1 MNNKIIYK
9 PEKGELVRYA
19 WKDRTENIWMSLIA
33 NF

>member
-9 PEKGELVRYA
+9 PEKSELVRYA